1 MIIDKPKQAE
11 EVINKYS
18 ELIGKGLG
26 NLCKNICIKRF
37 DLNCSLVEFEFKD
50 GTTCILDIKNTI
62 NVIVGKSPY
71 KEPLQFDDK
80 LSDSI
85 YAMTKIYEVI
95 RETACIVNMIAE
107 DASNLDRVYKLID
120 REKFLYK
127 GPFKI
132 VQENKRI
139 IIS

>member
-18 ELIGKGLG
+18 EFIGKGLE
-26 NLCKNICIKRF
+26 NLCKNICIKRY
-37 DLNCSLVEFEFKD
+37 DLNNSLVEFEFKD
-50 GTTCILDIKNTI
+50 GTTCILDLKNTI

-80 LSDSI
+80 LSDSM
-85 YAMTKIYEVI
+85 YAITKIYEVI
-95 RETACIVNMIAE
+95 RETACIINMIEE
-107 DASNLDRVYKLID
+107 DKGNFDRVYKLID
-120 REKFLYK
+120 KEKFFYK
-127 GPFKI
+127 GLFKI

-139 IIS
+139 TII

>member
-1 MIIDKPKQAE
+1 MIIDKPKDAE
-11 EVINKYS
+11 EILNKYS
-18 ELIGKGLG
+18 EFIGKGFESY
-26 NLCKNICIKRF
+26 CKETYIKRF
-37 DLNCSLVEFEFKD
+37 DLKNSVAEFGFKD
-50 GTTCILDIKNTI
+50 GITCILDLKNTI

-85 YAMTKIYEVI
+85 YAMTKIYEVV

-107 DASNLDRVYKLID
+107 DASNLDGVYKLLD
-120 REKFLYK
+120 REKYFYK